1 MSKPVRGRGRAR
13 GGRGA
18 ANRSSGHSPD
28 SESEADFSQLAPQNK
43 RLHAQV
49 SGSTHPVPNNATAKR
64 FRVDEPVAP
73 QHVDLTTD
81 IHSDG
86 SKEVI
91 SGGKPGDARAAS
103 QGVVNQAPNPAA
115 QPNNDKSRATDQC
128 VVKRTTGPVQS
139 GGKPE
144 AQEVSRGVSSS
155 MNQATAPSTQPR
167 NDKSPEQSG
176 VKKSDSLVLSVGK
189 PQGVSS
195 SMKQAPTHSTQPR
208 NDNPKEQ
215 SGVMRSAGPV
225 RTASINRIQ
234 MVSEPNGNPDEMST
248 GLSAPGRV
256 DPALTFP
263 SAVVM
268 IGAPL
273 LSQFGCI
280 DRPVLI
286 VLERFF
292 MCQSTFGNEYIT
304 NGIHQLSVALQRAND
319 TYVSLVEEQQMMIKR
334 ASDIH
339 TEKSRLEQLAHS
351 LSVENQR
358 LLVGCIVVFG
368 VSISNI

>member
-28 SESEADFSQLAPQNK
+28 SESEADFSQPAPQNK

-176 VKKSDSLVLSVGK
+176 VKKSDGLVLSVGK
-189 PQGVSS
+189 PQGVTSS
-195 SMKQAPTHSTQPR
+195 LNQAPTPSTQPR
-208 NDNPKEQ
+208 NDNPTEQ
-215 SGVMRSAGPV
+215 SVVKRSAGPV
-225 RTASINRIQ
+225 RASTKQ
-234 MVSEPNGNPDEMST
+234 TQPNGNPVEMST
-248 GLSAPGRV
+248 GLSASGRV

-280 DRPVLI
+280 DRPVLV

-351 LSVENQR
+351 SSVENQR

-368 VSISNI
+368 VSLSNI

>member
-18 ANRSSGHSPD
+18 VNRSRGRSPY
-28 SESEADFSQLAPQNK
+28 SESEEDLSQPAPQNK
-43 RLHAQV
+43 RLHTQV

-139 GGKPE
+139 GGKS
-144 AQEVSRGVSSS
+144 QGVSSS

-189 PQGVSS
+189 PKSVSS
-195 SMKQAPTHSTQPR
+195 SMKQAPTPSTQPR

-215 SGVMRSAGPV
+215 SGVMGSAGPV

-234 MVSEPNGNPDEMST
+234 MVSGPNGNPDEMST
-248 GLSAPGRV
+248 GLSASGRV
-256 DPALTFP
+256 DPALTVP

-280 DRPVLI
+280 DRPVLV

>member
-28 SESEADFSQLAPQNK
+28 SESEADFPQPAPQNK

-49 SGSTHPVPNNATAKR
+49 SGSTHPVPNTETAKR
-64 FRVDEPVAP
+64 FRVNKPVAP

-81 IHSDG
+81 IHSAG

-128 VVKRTTGPVQS
+128 VVKKTTGPVQS

-155 MNQATAPSTQPR
+155 MNQAPTASTQPLPR

-176 VKKSDSLVLSVGK
+176 VKKSDGLVLSVGK
-189 PQGVSS
+189 PQGVTSS
-195 SMKQAPTHSTQPR
+195 LNQAPTPSTQPR
-208 NDNPKEQ
+208 NDNPTEQ
-215 SGVMRSAGPV
+215 SVVKRSAVPV
-225 RTASINRIQ
+225 RASTKQ
-234 MVSEPNGNPDEMST
+234 TQPNGNLVEMST
-248 GLSAPGRV
+248 GPSAPGRV

-280 DRPVLI
+280 DSPVLI

-319 TYVSLVEEQQMMIKR
+319 TYLSLVEEHEMTIKR

-358 LLVGCIVVFG
+358 LLVGCIIVFG